1 MSMIRATLLAAT
13 TALSLT
19 LLNVM
24 AGAEPLSIRIG
35 GVEAVDGASTQVM
48 NKVRDQVTSKLGADA
63 VKFSL
68 YPASSLG
75 SWSEMAEQ
83 VKGGGLECFYDSLGD
98 LGAYSPAANIEGVAF
113 LYNDEDHFFRVWR
126 GPIGQEI
133 LDGVAKETGFRLVGP
148 GFRGF
153 RDLLLTVPADSLDDL
168 QNVPIRA
175 PNIPAYIESFR
186 AIGLNPTALDFS
198 ETYSAIQQGVVNGI
212 EQPVVVLR
220 DNHFYEVAKH
230 LILTNHMAETMG
242 FICNESWWQGL
253 DPKVRDAFTEAA
265 QAGADW
271 YRNYTEENVQ
281 KLIDEMKAAGVTVH
295 EVDIGPFVERA
306 KSAKYDPAMQPT
318 IDKIRG
324 VK

>member
-1 MSMIRATLLAAT
+1 MTKNRASLMMGVAAAVSMMLFAEATR
-13 TALSLT
+13 
-19 LLNVM
+19 
-24 AGAEPLSIRIG
+24 AEPLSIRIG
-35 GVEAVDGASTQVM
+35 GVEAVDGASSQVM
-48 NKVRDQVTSKLGADA
+48 NKVRDQVTTTLGADA

-113 LYNDEDHFFRVWR
+113 LYTDEDHFFRVWR
-126 GPIGQEI
+126 GPIGQGI

-153 RDLLLTVPADSLDDL
+153 RDLLITVPADSLDDL
-168 QNVPIRA
+168 QGVPIRA

-186 AIGLNPTALDFS
+186 AIGLSPTPLDFS
-198 ETYSAIQQGVVNGI
+198 ETYSAIQQGVVKGI
-212 EQPVVVLR
+212 EQPLVVLR

-230 LILTNHMAETMG
+230 LIMTNHMAETMG

-253 DPKVRDAFTEAA
+253 DPRYSSSIH
-265 QAGADW
+265 G
-271 YRNYTEENVQ
+271 
-281 KLIDEMKAAGVTVH
+281 
-295 EVDIGPFVERA
+295 
-306 KSAKYDPAMQPT
+306 
-318 IDKIRG
+318 RG
-324 VK
+324 SVGRRLVP